1 MGKMK
6 FLIDPVLA
14 HKIFD
19 EKSGGITNFTEEWAS
34 TSASEAASAQSQRST
49 KTIYAWLKNGLPASR
64 DTVFSFFGALDVDP
78 TAMVDLEKSEIPKI
92 FGRLRHAF
100 MMGGVNAGSF
110 QALFDIYRPSANWPD
125 DSLSQRFYSRD
136 WTNFDFDHPADKY
149 KNGYVTI
156 TVRGDESVSTGWP
169 RAFHIAYRRHSN
181 ADGLWRPYGT
191 VVCRFGKATLAHE
204 NGDIQHVDMP
214 PQSKHHLQFKTYFG
228 PGPAEFRIACLHPF
242 AGEIE
247 QYDDLNVPLYFV
259 A

>member
-1 MGKMK
+1 MLTGSR
-6 FLIDPVLA
+6 LA
-14 HKIFD
+14 PNL
-19 EKSGGITNFTEEWAS
+19 EAGSS

-191 VVCRFGKATLAHE
+191 VVCRFGKATLAHATS
-204 NGDIQHVDMP
+204 IQAP
-214 PQSKHHLQFKTYFG
+214 PPVQNL
-228 PGPAEFRIACLHPF
+228 FRSWSCRISYCLLTPVCR
-242 AGEIE
+242 G
-247 QYDDLNVPLYFV
+247 N
-259 A
+259 